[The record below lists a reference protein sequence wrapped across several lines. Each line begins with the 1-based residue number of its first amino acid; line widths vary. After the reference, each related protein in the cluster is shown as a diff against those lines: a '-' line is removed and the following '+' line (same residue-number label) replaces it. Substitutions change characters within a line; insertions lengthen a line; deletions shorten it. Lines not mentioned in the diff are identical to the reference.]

1 MLGLA
6 SETGSILNV
15 YKKYLR
21 DGIDLAANREYLRE
35 ELGDLL
41 WYVAAV
47 ATACGLDLEGVAEEN
62 LRRTRDRYP
71 RQRAEHRLG
80 DLLVFD
86 ADYPEHERFP
96 RRLTV
101 AFAERPLPSGRAAAV
116 LTLVSAEPNAFPYGP
131 ITLANGKLAGFQI
144 GAELGD
150 PLTDN
155 SRRVDV
161 YRFHDAIHMGFMAVL
176 GWSPTLR
183 ALLRLKRK
191 SDPET
196 DECED
201 GARAIFA
208 EEGLAAV
215 LSRLAKRRTG
225 FLSQTSVDGEVIE
238 VAKAAAVDLEVEP
251 LPAWLWRS
259 AICQGFRAM
268 HQLGENAGGYL
279 IADLDARTLTY
290 KKVPYVSAPAHADF
304 RDAVCQL
311 HREKDAAYRDAWKKR
326 GEVLSILANIARK
339 VDRLD
344 YVLDG
349 AQTTRDESL
358 LDTTVDLFVYTLK
371 YQTYLADLDSEVAG
385 KLFCQSGISG
395 PYSDGPNGFEHLL
408 LQVDLSALDA
418 EQVTVTEAASRVI
431 TRFSELEACFTG
443 INTSH
448 PVATRQEAAE
458 ALTDVAVCLIGALSR
473 EVHALYGDFLASHRE
488 GHYG

>member
-1 MLGLA
+1 MPASEPVADHEKRAGRQPRCASGYGLNIAYVPATAAACSPSTGLRAPATSSNRHALAAPTLGRARPVREPLLAISSTGYCAGTGGDIPYSRGNVEFSTYQRAAQETSQLGLGGPQAAIAPMLGLA

-21 DGIDLAANREYLRE
+21 DGIDLAANRQFLHE

-47 ATACGLDLEGVAEEN
+47 ATACGLDLEEIAEAN

-71 RQRAEHRLG
+71 RERVAHQLG
-80 DLLVFD
+80 GLPLFD
-86 ADYPEHERFP
+86 ADYPAHERFP
-96 RRLTV
+96 RRLVV

-116 LTLVSAEPNAFPYGP
+116 LTLVSAEPNAFPHGP
-131 ITLANGKLAGFQI
+131 ITLASGKLAGFQV

-155 SRRVDV
+155 TRRVNS

-191 SDPET
+191 SNPET

-215 LSRLAKRRTG
+215 LSRLAKRRIG

-251 LPAWLWRS
+251 LPAWLWRR

-279 IADLDARTLTY
+279 IADLDTRTLAY
-290 KKVPYVSAPAHADF
+290 
-304 RDAVCQL
+304 
-311 HREKDAAYRDAWKKR
+311 EK
-326 GEVLSILANIARK
+326 VLS
-339 VDRLD
+339 
-344 YVLDG
+344 
-349 AQTTRDESL
+349 
-358 LDTTVDLFVYTLK
+358 
-371 YQTYLADLDSEVAG
+371 
-385 KLFCQSGISG
+385 
-395 PYSDGPNGFEHLL
+395 
-408 LQVDLSALDA
+408 
-418 EQVTVTEAASRVI
+418 
-431 TRFSELEACFTG
+431 
-443 INTSH
+443 
-448 PVATRQEAAE
+448 
-458 ALTDVAVCLIGALSR
+458 
-473 EVHALYGDFLASHRE
+473 
-488 GHYG
+488 